1 MKKGIGGMTHGNSK
15 QEIRPSIKVGSE
27 CTKARVL
34 LMVFSSH
41 VWTVELVIFFF
52 WDVLT
57 AVTKDKALERRRSQ

>member
-1 MKKGIGGMTHGNSK
+1 
-15 QEIRPSIKVGSE
+15 
-27 CTKARVL
+27 
-34 LMVFSSH
+34 MVFSSH